1 MRLTVLVDNN
11 ASVNLAGEWGLSI
24 FIEVA
29 KDKILFDLGAS
40 DLFLRNAKY
49 LNLDVMNI
57 DYIILSHGHFDHTR
71 GLDYWLQ
78 QCVSMPRREKE
89 RPVFLAHPSALK
101 PKFAADLSENGM
113 LTSVEVIDRC
123 LEKRLSREPVRITE
137 QLFFLGEI
145 ERRYEIADNYSGKT
159 VGRDGTLI
167 DDPLKDDTAL
177 VYKAPKGLVIIAGC
191 SHSGIINIVEQAR
204 LICKEER
211 VLDIIGGFH
220 LFEREV
226 DNKRLGETISYLKDL
241 NLQQIHP
248 CHCTSLLPKLALA
261 HVCELQEVKVGTV
274 LEFE

>member
-57 DYIILSHGHFDHTR
+57 DYIILSHGHFDHAR

-78 QCVSMPRREKE
+78 QCVSMPLKREQ
-89 RPVFLAHPSALK
+89 RPVFLAHPLALQ
-101 PKFAADLSENGM
+101 PKFKEDLTEIGI
-113 LTSVEVIDRC
+113 LTSTELIERRFQ
-123 LEKRLSREPVRITE
+123 KRLSRASVQITE
-137 QLFFLGEI
+137 QLYFLGEI

-159 VGRDGTLI
+159 MGRDGALI
-167 DDPLKDDTAL
+167 DDPLMDDTAL
-177 VYKAPKGLVIIAGC
+177 AYKAPEGLVVIAGC

-204 LICKEER
+204 RICNEER

-226 DNKRLGETISYLKDL
+226 DNKRLDEMISYLKDL

-248 CHCTSLLPKLALA
+248 CHCTSLLPKLTFAQ
-261 HVCELQEVKVGTV
+261 VCKLQEVKVGTV

>member
-57 DYIILSHGHFDHTR
+57 DYIILSHGHFDHAR

-78 QCVSMPRREKE
+78 QCVSIPRREKE

-101 PKFAADLSENGM
+101 PKFAANLSENGM

-167 DDPLKDDTAL
+167 DDPLMDDTAL
-177 VYKAPKGLVIIAGC
+177 AYKAPEGLVIIAGC

-204 LICKEER
+204 RICDKER

-226 DNKRLGETISYLKDL
+226 DEKRLDETISYLKDL